1 MNIRSLRIPAIALI
15 VALVLAISMTPL
27 AKSQVQASPSY
38 IPIGVSSI
46 GNTSTVWFHEPYS
59 RQAMACQT
67 VSSGGSL
74 SAIHCVAGK
83 LP

>member
-1 MNIRSLRIPAIALI
+1 MHIRSFRIPAIAI
-15 VALVLAISMTPL
+15 IIALVLAVSMAPL

-38 IPIGVSSI
+38 IPIGVSST
-46 GNTSTVWFHEPYS
+46 GNTSTAWFHEPYS

-67 VSSGGSL
+67 VSTGGTL
-74 SAIHCVAGK
+74 SSIHCVAGK